1 MADNSTIRPLSTEQK
16 VALTTGADFWHTEN
30 CAPLGLPAIMLTD
43 GPHGLRKQAGAA
55 DNLGLSESVPATCF
69 PPAVALGSSWDPEL
83 AEKVGAALGA
93 EASIENVSVLLGPAI
108 NIKRSPLCGRNFEY
122 FAEDP
127 LVAGIMGAA
136 MVRGIQSQG
145 VGACVK
151 HFAVNNQETDR
162 MRISADLD
170 DRTLHEIYLRA
181 FQRVIQ
187 DADPWTVMCS
197 YNRINGIP
205 ASQNRWLL
213 TDLLRDQWRFDGLVV
228 SDWGAVSDRVSA
240 LAAGLDLE
248 MPGTAGRSET
258 QVLAALANGSLDVA
272 EVDRAAAQVVALL
285 RRAAAGAGKV
295 PGPLKVDAHHRLA
308 REAAGRCAVLL
319 KNNGVLPLERNVDVA
334 VIGAFATHPRYQG
347 AGSSRINPTRL
358 DTALNEIRALSEG
371 TVTYSPGFA
380 LTGDA
385 AGTADADRAELQAGA
400 AQQAAA
406 AQVAVVLL
414 GLPDDA
420 ESEGYDR
427 TDIDLPVDQLQLL
440 DAVVAA
446 NPNTVVVLSNGAVV
460 AMPFAAEVPA
470 IVEGWL
476 GGQAGGGAIADVL
489 YGVVNPSGR
498 LTETVPLRLADTP
511 SYLDFPGEFGHV
523 RYGEGIFV
531 GYRWYDAKDLE
542 VAFPFGHGLSYTA
555 FSYGRAE
562 ARVEESGDITVRV
575 PITNTGR
582 VAGREVVQAYVSVG
596 DSAVQRPPHELK
608 GFVCLQVEPGATV
621 EARIVIRR
629 DDLAYWDTRL
639 NGWLVEAGVYR
650 IDVGASSR
658 DLRTSVEVEVTDG
671 NVRIPLNWDST
682 LAEVLA
688 DPAAGPAARQTL
700 GEMMSGFGGA
710 GAIMSPEAMTR
721 MMADIPLRA
730 LLTMGG
736 DAVTPEMLN
745 QLIVMANGA
754 GQE

>member
-1 MADNSTIRPLSTEQK
+1 MADTSTIRALSTEQK
-16 VALTTGADFWHTEN
+16 AALTTGADFWHTET

-55 DNLGLSESVPATCF
+55 DSLGLSESVPATCF

-83 AEKVGAALGA
+83 AEKVGAAVGA

-127 LVAGIMGAA
+127 LIAGVMGAA
-136 MVRGIQSQG
+136 MVDGIQSAG

-162 MRISADLD
+162 MRVSADVD

-181 FQRVIQ
+181 FQRVVQ

-197 YNRINGIP
+197 YNRINGVA
-205 ASQNRWLL
+205 ASQNHWLL
-213 TDLLRDQWRFDGLVV
+213 TDLLRDQWGFDGLVV
-228 SDWGAVSDRVSA
+228 SDWGAVSDRVAA

-248 MPGTAGRSET
+248 MPGTGGRSET
-258 QVLAALANGSLDVA
+258 QVLAALANGSLDGA
-272 EVDRAAAQVVALL
+272 DVDRAAAHVVALL
-285 RRAAAGAGKV
+285 RKAAAGAGKV
-295 PGPLKVDAHHRLA
+295 PGPLDVDAHHRLA
-308 REAAGRCAVLL
+308 REAAGRSAVLL
-319 KNNGVLPLERNVDVA
+319 KNDGVLPLGRDADVA
-334 VIGAFATHPRYQG
+334 VIGAFAGHPRYQG

-358 DTALNEIRALSEG
+358 DTALDEIRALSTG
-371 TVTYSPGFA
+371 TVTYSPGFS
-380 LTGDA
+380 LSPDS
-385 AGTADADRAELQAGA
+385 ADADREELRRGA

-406 AQVAVVLL
+406 AQVAVVML

-427 TDIDLPVDQLQLL
+427 TDIDLPADQLQLL

-446 NPNTVVVLSNGAVV
+446 NLNTVVVLSNGAVV
-460 AMPFAAEVPA
+460 AIPFAETVPA

-489 YGVVNPSGR
+489 YGAVNPSGR
-498 LTETVPLRLADTP
+498 LTETIPLRLADTP

-531 GYRWYDAKDLE
+531 GYRWYDAKDLQ

-555 FSYGRAE
+555 FSYGPAE

-582 VAGREVVQAYVSVG
+582 VAGREVVQAYISVG

-608 GFVCLQVEPGATV
+608 GFACLEVEPGATV
-621 EARIVIRR
+621 DARIVIRR

-650 IDVGASSR
+650 IDIGASSR

-682 LAEVLA
+682 LAEVFA
-688 DPAAGPAARQTL
+688 DPVAGPAARQTL

-710 GAIMSPEAMTR
+710 GAIMSPEAMMR
-721 MMADIPLRA
+721 MMAAIPLRA